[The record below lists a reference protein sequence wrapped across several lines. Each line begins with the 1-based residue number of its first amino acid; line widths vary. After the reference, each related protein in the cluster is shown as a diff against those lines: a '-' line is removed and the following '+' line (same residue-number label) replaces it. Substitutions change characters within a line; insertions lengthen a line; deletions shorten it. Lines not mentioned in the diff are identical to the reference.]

1 MNSETEKAMSR
12 TTLAV
17 RMAAGALWAAAIAG
31 CASVEIGAPF
41 DLHAFDANVRRGA
54 TTQAQ
59 VQAWLGAPPS
69 RGVDVE
75 PSGERFEQWT
85 YYYGSGELPHLSG
98 SKWKSLQIRFDAD
111 GVVRA
116 YNWSGNP

>member
-1 MNSETEKAMSR
+1 MNSKAER
-12 TTLAV
+12 TRSGMALPV
-17 RMAAGALWAAAIAG
+17 RMLASALCAATIAG

-41 DLHAFDANVRRGA
+41 DLQAFDANVRRGV
-54 TTQAQ
+54 TTRAQ
-59 VQAWLGAPPS
+59 VQTWLGAPPN

-75 PSGERFEQWT
+75 PSGEKFEQWT
-85 YYYGSGELPHLSG
+85 YYYGSGELPRLSG
-98 SKWKSLQIRFDAD
+98 SKWKSLQIRFDTE